1 MRMARRYDKKTVVIL
16 IFYGKRGKFPSFVSS
31 SSFHSTTRDKKSEK
45 NVIFTGGSSPSVR
58 PSQKPWRSSRSSQPI
73 LALLRTGTIFAAR
86 CRTVTRYMRDR
97 IRCGGSVSETVM
109 KEGTA
114 ECRA

>member
-16 IFYGKRGKFPSFVSS
+16 IFCGQIFLFRQLIL
-31 SSFHSTTRDKKSEK
+31 FHSFLKRKTE

-58 PSQKPWRSSRSSQPI
+58 PSQKPSRSSRSSQPI
-73 LALLRTGTIFAAR
+73 LALLNTGTIFAAR
-86 CRTVTRYMRDR
+86 CRTVTRYIKDR
-97 IRCGGSVSETVM
+97 IRWGGSVSETLM